1 MRRNRIFGKA
11 AALMLAFALVFPA
24 DAMALAAETESEEVV
39 STQEE
44 STEESTET
52 ESAETES
59 TETESTEM
67 ESTKMESTETEST
80 QEETEGE
87 SDREPNEEEGN
98 KIPETQTEEP
108 ETEETQTE
116 EAGKQIPAA
125 GLTLSSVA
133 SISQKAE
140 DPSATIGQ
148 QGYSSLQEAID
159 NADGGTVVLQKDVE
173 ETVTISGSV
182 TVDLNNHTIDGKRQD
197 SVITVDGGDVVIKN
211 GTVTGNEAAGTSSSG
226 KGNGGGIFVLGGTK
240 VRIIGCIVENNTA
253 FTRGGGIAVS
263 ETYDNRYLETFVVE
277 DTIVRGNTVSNGKS
291 GKGAGIYL
299 GIAVGCT
306 LEEVEVTGNQVLTEG
321 NSLTSGG
328 GIYVFGSK
336 AGNGENP
343 VITLKGVE
351 CSGNVSSRGA
361 EFYDSSRPDV
371 TIVLQDCSF
380 VGTDY
385 SGAKPS
391 VESAVYVDG
400 EETGFSMKGC
410 TISGY
415 RGLTGSPVELRH
427 KASITDCTVS
437 DNEAAECGGIFYSG
451 DYDWE
456 GELALVNTVVT
467 RNVATDGKKALSG
480 GVAVKNGVFAQRETN
495 GTYGAI
501 YGNTTAGSNQAND
514 LCVDYG
520 IARVGAADAMR
531 DPAREESFFADY
543 VWKDYAAGN
552 TYEDGF
558 SKTFTDAPL
567 ALTAVEN
574 RKRDVAQIGGEIYQT
589 LAEAVNAL
597 TDGSVI
603 RLIAGENDD
612 YGLTVDT
619 DTIRVEKPVTIEL
632 NGRDIGPSEKI
643 LFEVEAKGILTLQ
656 GEGQVQG
663 TIRILDGQA
672 ILSGSAAAKKVVQEG
687 GSLLLNSACGPLE
700 LSLGEGKAASYGSDF
715 APEKITVNLAEEVLK
730 AVNEG
735 TAEKVV
741 LLTPQEG
748 ADGSSLLEK
757 ITVSGWTNRLYRLT
771 VLPSGEIVLQK
782 DTTPAVYV
790 NGISGDDSAYGLSV
804 DTPVRTLKQAEA
816 IAREKGYSRIYVTG
830 TLSVSGEETW
840 SLAEGLTVKRYPDYD
855 GNLIAV
861 KDGGSL
867 TLDEGAVLQNNSRVD
882 PDTNAHMAGAQSMW
896 TKRGRL
902 P

>member
-1 MRRNRIFGKA
+1 M
-11 AALMLAFALVFPA
+11 
-24 DAMALAAETESEEVV
+24 
-39 STQEE
+39 
-44 STEESTET
+44 
-52 ESAETES
+52 
-59 TETESTEM
+59 
-67 ESTKMESTETEST
+67 
-80 QEETEGE
+80 
-87 SDREPNEEEGN
+87 
-98 KIPETQTEEP
+98 
-108 ETEETQTE
+108 
-116 EAGKQIPAA
+116 
-125 GLTLSSVA
+125 
-133 SISQKAE
+133 
-140 DPSATIGQ
+140 
-148 QGYSSLQEAID
+148 
-159 NADGGTVVLQKDVE
+159 
-173 ETVTISGSV
+173 
-182 TVDLNNHTIDGKRQD
+182 
-197 SVITVDGGDVVIKN
+197 
-211 GTVTGNEAAGTSSSG
+211 
-226 KGNGGGIFVLGGTK
+226 
-240 VRIIGCIVENNTA
+240 
-253 FTRGGGIAVS
+253 
-263 ETYDNRYLETFVVE
+263 
-277 DTIVRGNTVSNGKS
+277 
-291 GKGAGIYL
+291 
-299 GIAVGCT
+299 
-306 LEEVEVTGNQVLTEG
+306 
-321 NSLTSGG
+321 
-328 GIYVFGSK
+328 
-336 AGNGENP
+336 
-343 VITLKGVE
+343 
-351 CSGNVSSRGA
+351 
-361 EFYDSSRPDV
+361 
-371 TIVLQDCSF
+371 
-380 VGTDY
+380 
-385 SGAKPS
+385 
-391 VESAVYVDG
+391 
-400 EETGFSMKGC
+400 
-410 TISGY
+410 
-415 RGLTGSPVELRH
+415 
-427 KASITDCTVS
+427 
-437 DNEAAECGGIFYSG
+437 
-451 DYDWE
+451 
-456 GELALVNTVVT
+456 
-467 RNVATDGKKALSG
+467 
-480 GVAVKNGVFAQRETN
+480 KNGVFAQRETN

-531 DPAREESFFADY
+531 DPAQEESFFADY

-552 TYEDGF
+552 TYEEGF
-558 SKTFTDAPL
+558 SKTFTNDPL

-643 LFEVEAKGILTLQ
+643 LFEVEDKGILTLQ

-757 ITVSGWTNRLYRLT
+757 ITVFGWTNRLYRLT

-867 TLDEGAVLQNNSRVD
+867 TLKDIVLDGAADLGAKDSQSLVNVKGGGSLTLDEGAVLQNNSRVD
-882 PDTNAHMAGAQSMW
+882 PDTNAYMAGGAVYVDEKGTFTMNEGALVRDNAASYGGGVFVKGEFIMNGGVIEDNRAVAPGGQNKASGGVMLYAGGKMTLKDGILRNNDSDYIGGAVSLGDYLSSSIQEPCRLDMEGGTITGNTASMNGGGIFVQMNC
-896 TKRGRL
+896 TAVVTGGRIENNSCYGGVGGGIYVNGGKADT
-902 P
+902 

>member
-52 ESAETES
+52 ENA
-59 TETESTEM
+59 
-67 ESTKMESTETEST
+67 

-133 SISQKAE
+133 SVSQKAE
-140 DPSATIGQ
+140 DPAATIGQ

-182 TVDLNNHTIDGKRQD
+182 TVDLNNHTIDGKQQD
-197 SVITVDGGDVVIKN
+197 SVITVGGGDVVIKN

-263 ETYDNRYLETFVVE
+263 ETYYNRYLETFVVE

-328 GIYVFGSK
+328 IYVFGSK

-385 SGAKPS
+385 SGAEPS
-391 VESAVYVDG
+391 VESAVYADG
-400 EETGFSMKGC
+400 EETEFSMKGC

-437 DNEAAECGGIFYSG
+437 DNEAAE
-451 DYDWE
+451 
-456 GELALVNTVVT
+456 
-467 RNVATDGKKALSG
+467 
-480 GVAVKNGVFAQRETN
+480 
-495 GTYGAI
+495 
-501 YGNTTAGSNQAND
+501 
-514 LCVDYG
+514 
-520 IARVGAADAMR
+520 
-531 DPAREESFFADY
+531 
-543 VWKDYAAGN
+543 
-552 TYEDGF
+552 
-558 SKTFTDAPL
+558 
-567 ALTAVEN
+567 
-574 RKRDVAQIGGEIYQT
+574 
-589 LAEAVNAL
+589 
-597 TDGSVI
+597 
-603 RLIAGENDD
+603 
-612 YGLTVDT
+612 
-619 DTIRVEKPVTIEL
+619 
-632 NGRDIGPSEKI
+632 
-643 LFEVEAKGILTLQ
+643 
-656 GEGQVQG
+656 
-663 TIRILDGQA
+663 
-672 ILSGSAAAKKVVQEG
+672 
-687 GSLLLNSACGPLE
+687 
-700 LSLGEGKAASYGSDF
+700 
-715 APEKITVNLAEEVLK
+715 
-730 AVNEG
+730 
-735 TAEKVV
+735 
-741 LLTPQEG
+741 
-748 ADGSSLLEK
+748 
-757 ITVSGWTNRLYRLT
+757 
-771 VLPSGEIVLQK
+771 
-782 DTTPAVYV
+782 
-790 NGISGDDSAYGLSV
+790 
-804 DTPVRTLKQAEA
+804 
-816 IAREKGYSRIYVTG
+816 
-830 TLSVSGEETW
+830 
-840 SLAEGLTVKRYPDYD
+840 
-855 GNLIAV
+855 
-861 KDGGSL
+861 
-867 TLDEGAVLQNNSRVD
+867 
-882 PDTNAHMAGAQSMW
+882 
-896 TKRGRL
+896 
-902 P
+902 

>member
-59 TETESTEM
+59 TE
-67 ESTKMESTETEST
+67 MESTETEST
-80 QEETEGE
+80 QEETEDE
-87 SDREPNEEEGN
+87 SGGEPNEEEGN

-116 EAGKQIPAA
+116 EPGKQIPAA

-133 SISQKAE
+133 SVSQKAE
-140 DPSATIGQ
+140 DPAATIGQ

-182 TVDLNNHTIDGKRQD
+182 TVDLNNHTIDGKQQD

-391 VESAVYVDG
+391 VESAVYADG

-437 DNEAAECGGIFYSG
+437 DNEAAE
-451 DYDWE
+451 
-456 GELALVNTVVT
+456 
-467 RNVATDGKKALSG
+467 
-480 GVAVKNGVFAQRETN
+480 
-495 GTYGAI
+495 
-501 YGNTTAGSNQAND
+501 
-514 LCVDYG
+514 
-520 IARVGAADAMR
+520 
-531 DPAREESFFADY
+531 
-543 VWKDYAAGN
+543 
-552 TYEDGF
+552 
-558 SKTFTDAPL
+558 
-567 ALTAVEN
+567 
-574 RKRDVAQIGGEIYQT
+574 
-589 LAEAVNAL
+589 
-597 TDGSVI
+597 
-603 RLIAGENDD
+603 
-612 YGLTVDT
+612 
-619 DTIRVEKPVTIEL
+619 
-632 NGRDIGPSEKI
+632 
-643 LFEVEAKGILTLQ
+643 
-656 GEGQVQG
+656 
-663 TIRILDGQA
+663 
-672 ILSGSAAAKKVVQEG
+672 
-687 GSLLLNSACGPLE
+687 
-700 LSLGEGKAASYGSDF
+700 
-715 APEKITVNLAEEVLK
+715 
-730 AVNEG
+730 
-735 TAEKVV
+735 
-741 LLTPQEG
+741 
-748 ADGSSLLEK
+748 
-757 ITVSGWTNRLYRLT
+757 
-771 VLPSGEIVLQK
+771 
-782 DTTPAVYV
+782 
-790 NGISGDDSAYGLSV
+790 
-804 DTPVRTLKQAEA
+804 
-816 IAREKGYSRIYVTG
+816 
-830 TLSVSGEETW
+830 
-840 SLAEGLTVKRYPDYD
+840 
-855 GNLIAV
+855 
-861 KDGGSL
+861 
-867 TLDEGAVLQNNSRVD
+867 
-882 PDTNAHMAGAQSMW
+882 
-896 TKRGRL
+896 
-902 P
+902 